1 MARIHGKS
9 GLVYVGIASGAA
21 ASPIAYLTDWNLN
34 FTVDQPEVTAF
45 GDQNKI
51 YVSGLPDA
59 SGDFSGFYDDAS
71 RQLYTSARDGVARN
85 FYLYPNTV
93 ADPLQYWF
101 GQILPDFSISGGIS
115 AAVSIKSN
123 WKAASNVIKYDPV
136 NGYA

>member
-9 GLVYVGIASGAA
+9 GMIYVGILSGAS

-45 GDQNKI
+45 GDANKI

-59 SGDFSGFYDDAS
+59 SGDFSGFWDDAS
-71 RQLYTSARDGVARN
+71 QQLYVAARDGIARPM
-85 FYLYPNTV
+85 YLYPSTV
-93 ADPLQYWF
+93 ADPNEYWF
-101 GQILPDFSISGGIS
+101 GNILPDFAVSGGIA

-123 WKAASNVIKYDPV
+123 WKASSKVAKYDPV
-136 NGYA
+136 NGVV

>member
-9 GLVYVGIASGAA
+9 GMVYVGIASGAS

-45 GDQNKI
+45 GDANKI

-71 RQLYTSARDGVARN
+71 RQLYTAARDGVARN

-93 ADPLQYWF
+93 ADPAMYWF
-101 GQILPDFSISGGIS
+101 GQILPDFAVSGGI
-115 AAVSIKSN
+115 AAAISVKAN
-123 WKAASNVIKYDPV
+123 WKASTAVIKYNPV
-136 NGYA
+136 DGYA

>member
-9 GLVYVGIASGAA
+9 GMVYMAIASGGTAQPVA
-21 ASPIAYLTDWNLN
+21 FLTDYNIN

-45 GDQNKI
+45 GDANKI

-59 SGDFSGFYDDAS
+59 SGDFSGFYDDAT
-71 RQLYTSARDGVARN
+71 RQMYTAARDGIARAM
-85 FYLYPNTV
+85 YLYPSLTL
-93 ADPLQYWF
+93 DPNMYWF
-101 GQILPDFSISGGIS
+101 GNVLPDFAVSGGIA

-123 WKAASNVIKYDPV
+123 WKASSAVIKYDPV

>member
-9 GLVYVGIASGAA
+9 GMCYVGVASGAA

-45 GDQNKI
+45 GDLNKI

-71 RQLYTSARDGVARN
+71 QQLYLSARDGIARN
-85 FYLYPNTV
+85 FYLYPNLV
-93 ADPLQYWF
+93 ADAHQYWF
-101 GQILPDFSISGGIS
+101 GQILPDFAVSGGIS

-123 WKAASNVIKYDPV
+123 WKAASAIIKYDPV
-136 NGYA
+136 LGYA